1 MLNIEVNRSAEGV
14 ERYFDRELAVSDYLM
29 KEPGTWAGRG
39 AERLELRGPAERSQ
53 FVALLRHENPTTGKR
68 LTARRNTS
76 RQEDGETVSN
86 RQVGYGLV
94 FGVPKSVSIYLAMT
108 GDQVVENIARSAV
121 DETMRAMESEMQCK
135 VRKGGLHEDRR
146 TGEMLYSKFF
156 HRDFRPI
163 NGLSDPHWHV
173 HCFVHNVT
181 FDPIEKRWK
190 AGQFRGLIADKGYFQ
205 EFFHTLLAQR
215 LMESGYKLRR
225 TDRGWHQWEMACITD
240 REVELFSKRNELI
253 DTLSEERESTP
264 EEERRIAQQE
274 RDSKT
279 TKLFHGKAEIENWR
293 QQMGPQRWDSITPEA
308 AKEGLQLELPINPR
322 EVAVE
327 SYFDKHSVAR
337 DRVLIAEILKRAC
350 GKLSLEELE
359 RYVKSDRFI
368 QLDDSHV
375 TTEQAKLE
383 EEQLLDLVRG
393 GWDICEPIG
402 RDFKLDL
409 AKLTEEQRKALEHM
423 LASRD
428 LVMDVSGIAGAGK
441 SHLLK
446 QVEKATIAVGKTITI
461 LSPTEASVKDLRKA
475 GFQARTFQGFRLRP
489 ESADLIVIDEA
500 SMLSIPQML
509 WLVKHAQKKDSRVL
523 LIGDSAQH
531 RSVERGDAL
540 RILEQSGT
548 VRYVELLQTQRQRVP
563 ALKAAIEDL
572 KRGRLEN
579 GWQKLEQHRVIKEFT
594 DAAELRKRAVEQH
607 LAGLQAGKTSLMI
620 CPRHEEARKVAA
632 IVRQQLKAEGA
643 IGAEDHAVTVLRR
656 MDLGPDSYRD
666 LLHYAPG
673 RLVGFHTRTSGGFNP
688 GERWTVREQNCETV
702 TLERCGKVR
711 QFKPS
716 ANGKWD
722 VLISST
728 MQVSVGD
735 QIRVTAGFREGK
747 NVFKN
752 NDIVELREVNG
763 TELVLNDGR
772 RMRRDGARID
782 QGVCITSH
790 ASQCRTVDQVVA
802 LPDGADAKAWY
813 VSLSRC
819 RDAMHVY
826 TRNKVALRQS
836 VMQPGER
843 KSVWDL
849 VQALQRSK
857 LQPKDRKMPD
867 LWATRRAEIGRD
879 VDMER

>member
-1 MLNIEVNRSAEGV
+1 
-14 ERYFDRELAVSDYLM
+14 
-29 KEPGTWAGRG
+29 
-39 AERLELRGPAERSQ
+39 
-53 FVALLRHENPTTGKR
+53 
-68 LTARRNTS
+68 
-76 RQEDGETVSN
+76 
-86 RQVGYGLV
+86 
-94 FGVPKSVSIYLAMT
+94 
-108 GDQVVENIARSAV
+108 
-121 DETMRAMESEMQCK
+121 
-135 VRKGGLHEDRR
+135 
-146 TGEMLYSKFF
+146 MLYSKFF

-752 NDIVELREVNG
+752 NDIVELREVTD